1 VWREGYVPGG
11 DTRFFVRAL
20 GHGDDLAL
28 LLHGWPEDGSSWRR
42 VAPLLVDA
50 GYRVVAPDLKGFG
63 RSSAPPSGYDPRTL
77 ADEISQLIR
86 NLHVRKAVLVG
97 HDWGGAVAVATAF
110 RHPGLVRALVTAS
123 SPFRQID
130 LRASWHIPLLN
141 VPIAP
146 ELAFKVASR
155 PLVAA
160 TLRKASVVREPFT
173 DEVID
178 TYAEAVGAHP
188 SAWLRYYRGLSRRAV
203 IGHAVRRLRSRTS
216 FLPDPDGSHRM
227 RVPTAVVWGEDDPAT
242 PFHLAP
248 RVAHDLDATLVPV
261 PGAGHFVHEEHPL
274 AVARAI
280 VELAGRGQGAQ
291 VPLSD
296 TRAGGVG

>member
-1 VWREGYVPGG
+1 VWREGYVSGG
-11 DTRFFVRAL
+11 RTRFFVRAL

-63 RSSAPPSGYDPRTL
+63 RSEAPRTGYDPRTL
-77 ADEISQLIR
+77 ADEISQLIH

-130 LRASWHIPLLN
+130 LRAAWHIPLLN

-146 ELAFKVASR
+146 ELAFRFASR

-160 TLRKASVVREPFT
+160 TLRAASVVREPFT

-178 TYAEAVGAHP
+178 TYAAAVSAHP

-203 IGHAVRRLRSRTS
+203 FDHTVRRLRARSGLRGQ
-216 FLPDPDGSHRM
+216 DAGSHRM
-227 RVPTAVVWGEDDPAT
+227 RVPTAVLWGEQDPAT

-248 RVAHDLDATLVPV
+248 RVAHDLDADLVPV
-261 PGAGHFVHEEHPL
+261 PGAGHFVHEEDPL

-280 VELAGRGQGAQ
+280 VALAGPGAGAQ
-291 VPLSD
+291 VNLPID
-296 TRAGGVG
+296 ARGAG

>member
-1 VWREGYVPGG
+1 MWREGYVAGG

-42 VAPLLVDA
+42 VAPLLVEA

-63 RSSAPPSGYDPRTL
+63 RSSAPSSGYDPQTL

-110 RHPGLVRALVTAS
+110 RHPGLVRALVSVS

-130 LRASWHIPLLN
+130 LRAAWHIPLLN
-141 VPIAP
+141 LPIAP
-146 ELAFKVASR
+146 ELAFRFASR
-155 PLVAA
+155 PLVGA
-160 TLRKASVVREPFT
+160 TLRAASVVREPFT
-173 DEVID
+173 SEVVE
-178 TYAEAVGAHP
+178 TYAEAVAAHP

-203 IGHAVRRLRSRTS
+203 VDHAVRRLRSRTS
-216 FLPDPDGSHRM
+216 FLPDPEGANRM
-227 RVPTAVVWGEDDPAT
+227 RVPAAVVWGEDDPAT

-274 AVARAI
+274 ALARAI
-280 VELAGRGQGAQ
+280 VDLAGRGQGAQ
-291 VPLSD
+291 VPLNDEAS
-296 TRAGGVG
+296 RGAG

>member
-1 VWREGYVPGG
+1 MWREGYVSGG
-11 DTRFFVRAL
+11 ETRFFVRAL

-63 RSSAPPSGYDPRTL
+63 RSEAPRGGYDPQTL
-77 ADEISQLIR
+77 ADEISQLIH

-110 RHPGLVRALVTAS
+110 RHPGLVRALVTMS
-123 SPFRQID
+123 SPFRQLD
-130 LRASWHIPLLN
+130 LRASWHVPLLN
-141 VPIAP
+141 IPIAP
-146 ELAFKVASR
+146 ELAFRFASR

-160 TLRKASVVREPFT
+160 TVRAASVVREPFT

-178 TYAEAVGAHP
+178 TYAAAISANP

-203 IGHAVRRLRSRTS
+203 IDHSIRRFRSRTG
-216 FLPDPDGSHRM
+216 LRREHEGSHRM
-227 RVPTAVVWGEDDPAT
+227 RVPTAVVWGEEDPAT
-242 PFHLAP
+242 PFHLAA
-248 RVAHDLDATLVPV
+248 RVAHDLDATLVPI
-261 PGAGHFVHEEHPL
+261 PGAGHFVHEEDPL

-280 VELAGRGQGAQ
+280 VALAGTGAGAQ
-291 VPLSD
+291 VPISAD
-296 TRAGGVG
+296 PRRTG

>member
-1 VWREGYVPGG
+1 VWREGYVAAG

-63 RSSAPPSGYDPRTL
+63 RSEAPATGYDPQTL
-77 ADEISQLIR
+77 ADEMSQLIR
-86 NLHVRKAVLVG
+86 NLHVRKAVVVG

-130 LRASWHIPLLN
+130 LRAAWHIPLLN
-141 VPIAP
+141 VPIVP
-146 ELAFKVASR
+146 EFAFKLAAR

-160 TLRKASVVREPFT
+160 AMRAASVVREPFT

-178 TYAEAVGAHP
+178 TYAEAVAANP
-188 SAWLRYYRGLSRRAV
+188 SAWLRYYRGLSRRALV
-203 IGHAVRRLRSRTS
+203 DHAVRRLRSRAA
-216 FLPDPDGSHRM
+216 FLPDPDGANRM
-227 RVPTAVVWGEDDPAT
+227 RVPTAVVWGEEDPAT

-280 VELAGRGQGAQ
+280 IDLAGRGQGAQ
-291 VPLSD
+291 VPLPDAS
-296 TRAGGVG
+296 AGGDR